1 MKGNWFMADEKRKIL
16 EWNMSSLLRP
26 LPYFS
31 CLAFLC
37 LIHLTG
43 IQTAPAEARQLSGNP
58 SNYLDLVRSLQPGD
72 TLVLEPGI
80 YNDPNDAPGLPFF
93 GIRGEPG
100 NPIIVMGAIEES
112 RPVFQGRSTHNTVRF
127 DNASYIEIRHIEID
141 GRDLGGDGINA
152 QGVSHHITLEDI
164 VIDGVG
170 NSQGT
175 VGISTNR
182 APTWDWVIRHNII
195 RNAGTGMYL
204 GNSPGTN
211 PFVRGIIEHNLFVDT
226 IGYNMQIKHQNPRP
240 TNIGMPTGQS
250 KTIIRHNVF
259 SKAGNSLGS
268 SPRPNLLVGHFPLSG
283 PGTDDVYEIYG
294 NFFYQNPTEA
304 LFQGEGNV
312 ALYNNLFF
320 TSTGNAIHIQPHN
333 DIPREIRIFN
343 NTVVASG
350 RGIRVTGG
358 SSNATQKVIGNAVFA
373 ATPIQAADTT
383 DNITDAY
390 SAASIYLDN
399 PFAGLGQF
407 NLYPK
412 VGELTG
418 SLLDTTDIQNFSEW
432 NVDFNGM
439 IHSGQFRGAYAG
451 DGVNPG
457 WLPKLERI
465 PLPDTTDTTP
475 PAAPTNLRI
484 Q

>member
-1 MKGNWFMADEKRKIL
+1 MKGKEFMIENNKKIL
-16 EWNMSSLLRP
+16 EKNKSSLLYSIRF
-26 LPYFS
+26 FS
-31 CLAFLC
+31 CLVVLSHVLLMGMQA
-37 LIHLTG
+37 
-43 IQTAPAEARQLSGNP
+43 APTEARQLSGNP

-93 GIRGEPG
+93 GVRGEPG
-100 NPIIVMGAIEES
+100 NPIIVMGAEGQP

-127 DNASYIEIRHIEID
+127 DDASYIEIRHIEID

-152 QGVSHHITLEDI
+152 QGISHHITLEDI
-164 VIDGVG
+164 IIDGVG

-204 GNSPGTN
+204 GNSPGNN
-211 PFVRGIIEHNLFVDT
+211 PFVRGIIEYNLIEDT

-240 TNIGMPTGQS
+240 TNIGMPTGLS

-259 SKAGNSLGS
+259 TKSGNSIGS

-283 PGTDDVYEIYG
+283 PGVDDVYEIYG

-320 TSTGNAIHIQPHN
+320 ISTGNAIHIQPHN

-373 ATPIQAADTT
+373 ATPIQAANTT

-399 PFAGLGQF
+399 PFASFGQF

-412 VGELTG
+412 EGELTG
-418 SLLDTTDIQNFSEW
+418 SPLDTTDIQNFTQW
-432 NVDFNGM
+432 NLDFNGV

-457 WLPKLERI
+457 WLPKLERKPI
-465 PLPDTTDTTP
+465 PNITDTTP

>member
-1 MKGNWFMADEKRKIL
+1 
-16 EWNMSSLLRP
+16 
-26 LPYFS
+26 
-31 CLAFLC
+31 
-37 LIHLTG
+37 
-43 IQTAPAEARQLSGNP
+43 
-58 SNYLDLVRSLQPGD
+58 
-72 TLVLEPGI
+72 
-80 YNDPNDAPGLPFF
+80 
-93 GIRGEPG
+93 
-100 NPIIVMGAIEES
+100 MGAEGES

-141 GRDLGGDGINA
+141 GRNLGGDGINA
-152 QGVSHHITLEDI
+152 QGISHHITLEDI

-182 APTWDWVIRHNII
+182 APTWDWVIRNNII

-211 PFVRGIIEHNLFVDT
+211 PFVRGIIEYNLFVDT

-259 SKAGNSLGS
+259 SKSGNSSVS
-268 SPRPNLLVGHFPLSG
+268 SARPNLLVGHFPLSG

-320 TSTGNAIHIQPHN
+320 TSTGTAITIQPHN
-333 DIPREIRIFN
+333 DIPREIRVFN
-343 NTVVASG
+343 NTIVASG

-373 ATPIQAADTT
+373 ATPIQASDKT

-399 PFAGLGQF
+399 PFVSLGQF

-418 SLLDTTDIQNFSEW
+418 APLDTTDIQNFTEW
-432 NVDFNGM
+432 NVDFNGL
-439 IHSGQFRGAYAG
+439 IHSGQFRGAYAA

-457 WLPKLERI
+457 WLPKLERM
-465 PLPDTTDTTP
+465 PLPDITDTTP
-475 PAAPTNLRI
+475 PAAPTGLTIR
-484 Q
+484 

>member
-1 MKGNWFMADEKRKIL
+1 MTDTNRKIL
-16 EWNMSSLLRP
+16 ERKRSGALHSFSF
-26 LPYFS
+26 FS
-31 CLAFLC
+31 CLVVLYFVN
-37 LIHLTG
+37 LTG
-43 IQTAPAEARQLSGNP
+43 IQVQLVEAAQLSGNP
-58 SNYLDLVRSLQPGD
+58 SNYLDLVRNLQPGD

-80 YNDPNDAPGLPFF
+80 YNDPTDAPGLPFF
-93 GIRGEPG
+93 GIQGEPG
-100 NPIIVMGAIEES
+100 NPIIVMGAEGEP

-152 QGVSHHITLEDI
+152 QGISHHITLEDI

-170 NSQGT
+170 NDQGT
-175 VGISTNR
+175 VGISTNG

-211 PFVRGIIEHNLFVDT
+211 PFVRGTIEYNLVVDT
-226 IGYNMQIKHQNPRP
+226 IGYNIQIKHQNPRP
-240 TNIGMPTGQS
+240 TNIGMPTGLS

-259 SKAGNSLGS
+259 SKAGNSIGS

-283 PGTDDVYEIYG
+283 PGTNDVYEIYG

-320 TSTGNAIHIQPHN
+320 TSTGNAINIQPHN
-333 DIPREIRIFN
+333 DIPREIRVFN

-350 RGIRVTGG
+350 RGIRVSGG
-358 SSNATQKVIGNAVFA
+358 SSSATQKVIGNAVFA
-373 ATPIQAADTT
+373 ATPIQAGDAT

-399 PFAGLGQF
+399 PFASLGQF
-407 NLYPK
+407 NLYPQ
-412 VGELTG
+412 VGELIG
-418 SLLDTTDIQNFSEW
+418 SLLDTTDIQNFTRW
-432 NVDFNGM
+432 NFDFNGV
-439 IHSGQFRGAYAG
+439 IHTGQFRGAYTG

-457 WLPKLERI
+457 WLPKLERMPI
-465 PLPDTTDTTP
+465 PDITDTTP
-475 PAAPTNLRI
+475 PAAPTNLTI